1 MSRFKEVKSVPRNA
15 VAKNEKEKEN
25 LEKELKLI
33 AENSVF
39 GVYNDRKEIKVSKK
53 LSIKPELVLTKVY
66 LVQECAH
73 WEDFEDH
80 YDTNIVKIF
89 NKKEDAEK
97 FVKENLE
104 KMDDEAVEQC
114 CGMLVDYSLDIYER
128 EVE

>member
-15 VAKNEKEKEN
+15 VAKNENEKEK
-25 LEKELKLI
+25 LEKVLKLI
-33 AENSVF
+33 AENSVY
-39 GVYNDRKEIKVSKK
+39 GAYDDGKDIKVSKK

-80 YDTNIVKIF
+80 YDTAVIEIF

-97 FVKENLE
+97 FIKENLE
-104 KMDDEAVEQC
+104 KLEDEAIQTYAN
-114 CGMLVDYSLDIYER
+114 MFVDYSLDIYEW
-128 EVE
+128 EVK